1 MGAAVAEEDIT
12 DTDQVAE
19 KGAGIVV
26 AAAVAAGVDATRMM
40 AQAVTKTKNI
50 IPAADDEKNHKRR
63 R

>member
-1 MGAAVAEEDIT
+1 MAEEDIT
-12 DTDQVAE
+12 DTAQVAE

-26 AAAVAAGVDATRMM
+26 AAVAAGVDAIRIM
-40 AQAVTKTKNI
+40 AQAVTKTKDI